1 MLLRQ
6 NATGRI
12 ESPANK
18 DGRNFIPASLL
29 MGEKEDPTGRAGSHT
44 CVPTGIK
51 YPVYSQQF
59 SRILAQLNDWS

>member
-29 MGEKEDPTGRAGSHT
+29 MGEKEDPAGRTG
-44 CVPTGIK
+44 TGTYSLNP
-51 YPVYSQQF
+51 YPCTHVYK
-59 SRILAQLNDWS
+59 IHGI